1 MMKFLRILSCFALLV
16 LTLISCKKDN
26 TAAVTVTLSEDIVI
40 LGIGEERQLSVTG
53 VPAQEVVW
61 SSSDASVA
69 TVSVTGMI
77 TAYKTGAVDIKAT
90 YKDATSVCKLSV
102 VVGNYQK
109 SWIYDFG
116 QTEGNLSPTSAAG
129 ALSANDGIAN
139 HIHTLLPAPTSNQIA
154 RIWTGNSNVGGFTLA
169 NTATIGSGARLLF
182 KAPPS
187 TSTSKFSILNI
198 DGTNLFSIGYQM
210 KLQAGTAVT
219 YKFALGRDAST
230 MDWNTALPSLNAS
243 QFSNNVNFSPT
254 AALPVFLIM
263 WWDITPNG
271 YQLSIQQK
279 DKSLVAIDATLNPN
293 VTFSNGGEYDVQI
306 YANNATS
313 AKKYMK
319 NNEKYSILPGAS
331 HIWVNNHLLLKATGD
346 ANFITSEMDA
356 NATLNAFMF
365 MGLSNTNNA
374 AQVYLDD
381 FKYANYI
388 TDLNML
394 SK

>member
-1 MMKFLRILSCFALLV
+1 MKFLRILSCFALLV

-109 SWIYDFG
+109 NWIYDFG

-129 ALSANDGIAN
+129 ALSANDGIAG
-139 HIHTLLPAPTSNQIA
+139 HIHALLPAPTSSQIA
-154 RIWTGNSNVGGFTLA
+154 RIWTGNSNVGGFTLT

-210 KLQAGTAVT
+210 KLQAGTAGT

-279 DKSLVAIDATLNPN
+279 DKSLVAVDATLNPKVSF
-293 VTFSNGGEYDVQI
+293 VTGGEYDVQI
-306 YANNATS
+306 YANNSTGARR
-313 AKKYMK
+313 YVK

-331 HIWVNNHLLLKATGD
+331 HIWINNNLLLKAAGD
-346 ANFITSEMDA
+346 SNFVTSEMDA

>member
-1 MMKFLRILSCFALLV
+1 MKFLRTLSCFALLA
-16 LTLISCKKDN
+16 LGLFSCKKDEK
-26 TAAVTVTLSEDIVI
+26 AEVAITLSEDIVI

-61 SSSDASVA
+61 NSSDASIA
-69 TVSVTGMI
+69 TVSSMGMI
-77 TAYKTGAVDIKAT
+77 TAYKMGAVDIRAS
-90 YKDATSVCKLSV
+90 YKDAASVCKLNV

-109 SWIYDFG
+109 SWSYDFG
-116 QTEGNLSPTSAAG
+116 QTEGNLSPTSAGG
-129 ALSANDGIAN
+129 ALSANDGVTGHVHA
-139 HIHTLLPAPTSNQIA
+139 LLPAPTSNQIA
-154 RIWTGNSNVGGFTLA
+154 RIWTGNTNVGGFTLT

-187 TSTSKFSILNI
+187 TSTSKFSILNV

-210 KLQAGTAVT
+210 KLQAGTAGT
-219 YKFALGRDAST
+219 YKFAIGRDAST
-230 MDWNTALPSLNAS
+230 LDWNTALPTLNAS

-263 WWDITPNG
+263 WWDITPTG

-279 DKSLVAIDATLNPN
+279 DKSLVAIDATLNPK
-293 VTFSNGGEYDVQI
+293 VSFANGGEYDVQI
-306 YANNATS
+306 YANNATG
-313 AKKYMK
+313 ARRYVK
-319 NNEKYSILPGAS
+319 NGEKYSILPGAS
-331 HIWVNNHLLLKATGD
+331 HIWINNNLLLKAAGD
-346 ANFITSEMDA
+346 PNFVTSEMDA

-365 MGLSNTNNA
+365 MGLSNANNA
-374 AQVYLDD
+374 SLVYLDD

-388 TDLNML
+388 TDLNTL

>member
-1 MMKFLRILSCFALLV
+1 MTKFLRIFSCFALLM
-16 LTLISCKKDN
+16 LSLFSCKKDD
-26 TAAVTVTLSEDIVI
+26 TAAVTITLSEDIVI
-40 LGIGEERQLSVTG
+40 LGIGEERQLNVTG
-53 VPAQEVVW
+53 APAQEVEW
-61 SSSDASVA
+61 ASSDASVA
-69 TVSVTGMI
+69 TISNMGMI
-77 TAYKTGAVDIKAT
+77 TAYKTGSVDIRAS
-90 YKDATSVCKLSV
+90 YKDAVSVCKVSV

-109 SWIYDFG
+109 NWSYDFG
-116 QTEGNLSPTSAAG
+116 QVEGNLSPTSAAG
-129 ALSANDGIAN
+129 VLSSNDGIAS
-139 HIHTLLPAPTSNQIA
+139 HLHALLPAPTSNQIA
-154 RIWTGNSNVGGFTLA
+154 RIWTGNSNVGGFNLTNA
-169 NTATIGSGARLLF
+169 ATIGSGARLLF

-187 TSTSKFSILNI
+187 TSTSKFSVFNI

-210 KLQAGTAVT
+210 KLQAGTAGT
-219 YKFALGRDAST
+219 YKFAIGRDAST

-279 DKSLVAIDATLNPN
+279 DKTLVAIDATLNPN
-293 VTFSNGGEYDVQI
+293 VSFINGGEYDVQV
-306 YANNATS
+306 YANNSTA
-313 AKKYMK
+313 ARKYVK

-331 HIWVNNHLLLKATGD
+331 HIWINNNLLLKT
-346 ANFITSEMDA
+346 ANDSNFVTSEMDA
-356 NATLNAFMF
+356 NAVLNAFMF

-374 AQVYLDD
+374 SLVFLDD

-388 TDLNML
+388 TDINTI

>member
-1 MMKFLRILSCFALLV
+1 MMRFLKIVSCFALLIFV
-16 LTLISCKKDN
+16 LSCKKDN
-26 TAAVTVTLSEDIVI
+26 STAVTLTLSEDIVI

-53 VPAQEVVW
+53 APQQEVVW
-61 SSSDASVA
+61 SSSDASIA
-69 TVSVTGMI
+69 TVNNTGMV
-77 TAYKTGAVDIKAT
+77 TAYKTGAVDIRAT
-90 YKDATSVCKLSV
+90 YKDVATVCKLSV

-129 ALSANDGIAN
+129 VLSANDGVTGHVHA
-139 HIHTLLPAPTSNQIA
+139 LLPAPTSNQIA
-154 RIWTGNSNVGGFTLA
+154 RIWTGNSNVGGFTLT

-210 KLQAGTAVT
+210 KLQAGTAGT

-263 WWDITPNG
+263 WWDVTATG
-271 YQLSIQQK
+271 YQLNIQQK
-279 DKSLVAIDATLNPN
+279 DKSLVAIDVGLNPN
-293 VTFSNGGEYDVQI
+293 VTFSNGGEYDIQI

-331 HIWVNNHLLLKATGD
+331 HIWV
-346 ANFITSEMDA
+346 
-356 NATLNAFMF
+356 
-365 MGLSNTNNA
+365 
-374 AQVYLDD
+374 
-381 FKYANYI
+381 
-388 TDLNML
+388 
-394 SK
+394 